1 MCNSNDIIL
10 QTQLWTTPPAAV
22 QSWRLLKFSYL
33 QLQFLELVKELLG
46 FQVSKFYE
54 ARFPNTGQDKKRG
67 QDVMPIGWEA
77 EENSYMIQ
85 LKHMEEKIDESF
97 IHILNTVLQ
106 PQKQI
111 SKKQIKKS

>member
-1 MCNSNDIIL
+1 M
-10 QTQLWTTPPAAV
+10 
-22 QSWRLLKFSYL
+22 
-33 QLQFLELVKELLG
+33 KELLG

-67 QDVMPIGWEA
+67 QDMMPIGWEA

-85 LKHMEEKIDESF
+85 LKHMEEKIDERF